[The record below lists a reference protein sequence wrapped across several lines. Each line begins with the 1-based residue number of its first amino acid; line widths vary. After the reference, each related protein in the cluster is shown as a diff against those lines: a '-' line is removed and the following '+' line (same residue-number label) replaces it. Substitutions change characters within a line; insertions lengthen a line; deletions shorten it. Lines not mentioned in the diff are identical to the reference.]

1 MRERLFKRTLQGT
14 APLLVWAAH
23 FTLCYGLVAAQ
34 CSPALL
40 MPGAPTI
47 WLLALASV
55 AALAVCGWMLWRSR
69 LALGEQARLLDW
81 ARTGSATLALAGIA
95 WTSVPLLLLDGC
107 G

>member
-1 MRERLFKRTLQGT
+1 MRDRLVSRTLYAT

-23 FTLCYGLVAAQ
+23 FTLCYALVATQ

-40 MPGAPTI
+40 SPGAPTI
-47 WLLALASV
+47 WILALASA
-55 AALAVCGWMLWRSR
+55 AALALCTLMLWRTNR
-69 LALGEQARLLDW
+69 ALDERARLLDW
-81 ARTGSATLALAGIA
+81 ARIGSAVLALAGIA